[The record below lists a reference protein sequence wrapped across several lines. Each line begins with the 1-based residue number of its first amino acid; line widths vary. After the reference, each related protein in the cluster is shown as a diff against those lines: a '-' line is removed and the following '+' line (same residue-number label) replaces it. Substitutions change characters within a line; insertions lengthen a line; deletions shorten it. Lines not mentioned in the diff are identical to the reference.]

1 MFSAIGKV
9 QGLAKVSPSEETSN
23 ETGQAANETE
33 KPEEQTSGGAG
44 FFSAFSKIGITG
56 ISSSGTMDNIAN
68 AEAKT
73 PTEEA
78 ELSDEKKKETW
89 GNSLSNAFNK
99 VGKVATDYS
108 KGISIKMIF
117 YFGLCLLS
125 SRTIPVFIYCIPLTK
140 DFLLFTEHL

>member
-1 MFSAIGKV
+1 MGLGRIQRLKRALKLLKGMFLQGKV

-23 ETGQAANETE
+23 ETGQASNETE

-78 ELSDEKKKETW
+78 EDSDK
-89 GNSLSNAFNK
+89 
-99 VGKVATDYS
+99 
-108 KGISIKMIF
+108 
-117 YFGLCLLS
+117 
-125 SRTIPVFIYCIPLTK
+125 
-140 DFLLFTEHL
+140 

>member
-23 ETGQAANETE
+23 ETGQASNETE

-78 ELSDEKKKETW
+78 EDSDEKKKDTW

-108 KGISIKMIF
+108 KGNKLLNFTGRSFQIICISIKMIF
-117 YFGLCLLS
+117 YFGLCL
-125 SRTIPVFIYCIPLTK
+125 
-140 DFLLFTEHL
+140 